1 MRRQVLLILFFV
13 AFIVNHFSP
22 AVAIAQEVEDCTIGV
37 ASSKATPD
45 GRPLLWKTRDTTD
58 RDNQVYYNTSY
69 RYKFISVI
77 TARSTTA
84 WMGVN
89 EKGFA
94 ILNSV
99 ASDLPAGSSGVG
111 NGTIMTYALGNFSTV
126 SEFENYLI
134 GTNVTG
140 RTTQGN
146 FGVIDSTG
154 AAVIFEV
161 GGNVF
166 WKYDANDSSVAPN
179 GYVLRANFA
188 FNGAA
193 QNGLN
198 DGIYSIERYRRTVQ
212 LMSDFH
218 SGDSLNYRSIL
229 RTQMRD
235 FSDFDSRPVPIPY
248 PAKWISSRPYGYVY
262 CYVSICRSTS
272 VSAVVFQG
280 VLPNQEPAK
289 LSTMWTI
296 LGQPASGIAVPYW
309 PVGKAPKEAY
319 GTQTAP
325 LCDIANQI
333 RALLFDYPDNSH
345 YIDSYKLRDG
355 NGSGLWAQTFPAE
368 DSIFRA
374 TEARIQQWR
383 NGTFS
388 IQEMLDTE
396 SDLATYALE
405 TLQNAYSGLTTAIAY
420 YDDQVFPMDFSL
432 DQNYPNPFNAATT
445 IKFYLPAPCHVTM
458 KIFNSL
464 GQEVETLISRSY
476 SVGNHQVI
484 WDASHLASGVYFY
497 SLSAQPTYEH
507 QQMFFKDVRKL
518 ILLR

>member
-13 AFIVNHFSP
+13 AVIVNRFSP
-22 AVAIAQEVEDCTIGV
+22 AVAIAQEVEECTIGV

-99 ASDLPAGSSGVG
+99 ASDLPGGTGMG
-111 NGTIMTYALGNFSTV
+111 NGTLMTYSLGNFATV
-126 SEFENYLI
+126 TEFEQYLI
-134 GTNVTG
+134 NSNVIG
-140 RTTQGN
+140 RATQGN

-154 AAVIFEV
+154 AAAIFEV
-161 GGNVF
+161 GGYEF
-166 WKYDANDSSVAPN
+166 WKFDANDSTIAPN
-179 GYVLRANFA
+179 GYVLRTNFA

-193 QNGLN
+193 KDGLTY
-198 DGIYSIERYRRTVQ
+198 GIYSLERYRRTEK
-212 LMSDFH
+212 LIGDFF
-218 SGDSLNYRSIL
+218 SGDTLYYKSII

-235 FSDFDSRPVPIPY
+235 FSNANSQPIPVPF
-248 PAKWISSRPYGYVY
+248 PAQWLANRPYGYIY
-262 CYVSICRSTS
+262 CYLSICRSTS

-280 VLPNQEPAK
+280 VLPNSEPAK

-396 SDLATYALE
+396 SDLATFALE

-497 SLSAQPTYEH
+497 SLSAQPTYERH
-507 QQMFFKDVRKL
+507 QKFFKDVRKL